1 MYRVYEEQQRLA
13 EAARRVLSERGPMTA
28 VDLATTLAHEGH
40 ACGDGSEALED
51 LLIEEGTVVDLP
63 DGRLVLLASVC
74 ERLTLTHRLTSE
86 EADDGI
92 VAIEPDLA
100 PLLITE
106 KESFRTAHGE
116 ARVLYPCEGDPAID
130 EDHRLWNDCAL
141 VGPPGWLSGSSA
153 GDLVVFRWDSGNG
166 GMLGVAREAGPLND
180 AAGPAATFAEVFE
193 RYGEQ
198 ECPIEASLLLTA
210 TLADVP
216 DLFHAPLPPLSEI
229 YALAG
234 LEAHEEWVGEVGQDW
249 DYLEFPWLDPSI
261 SEALGLDEVG
271 AEALGVVFGA
281 YQLLS
286 REGPEAFGHLT
297 AEEEALPALAL
308 MLSVPGVADLFLTS
322 VLGEDPDEEPL
333 VVAFAEAII
342 AGAGAQSPGP
352 HYVLACCAEQR
363 NDVAAGEAHL
373 REALNIDPE
382 FVPALIDAA
391 WYASDRGDA
400 KSALTYLRQ
409 VELPTGY
416 ALLTHLEHFAAPG
429 PAAAGRNDR
438 CPCGSGR
445 KYKVCCVQ
453 RNGHPLYER
462 ATWLHQKGFRFLM
475 RMPQRNAVLDV
486 AAARAGS
493 DTDEETWAHVALE
506 DGLVQDLALFDREV
520 FATFLDVRG
529 ALLPA
534 DELEL
539 GRSWVGIRRSL
550 YEVTSV
556 RHGVGLTLRDLRAGD
571 VLEVDS
577 LTSLQAREGDLL
589 YARVA
594 PDGRSHLLL
603 GGPTE
608 IPPELRD
615 RLIAFL
621 DTDPG
626 AEDAAAWLTDAESGA
641 NGQGS
646 SRMRAVSWP

>member
-1 MYRVYEEQQRLA
+1 MYRVHEEQQRLA
-13 EAARRVLSERGPMTA
+13 EAARHVLSERGPMTA
-28 VDLATTLAHEGH
+28 DDLATALADRGH

-74 ERLTLTHRLTSE
+74 ERFTLTHRLTGE
-86 EADDGI
+86 EAGDGI

-100 PLLITE
+100 PLLIAE

-116 ARVLYPCEGDPAID
+116 ARVLYPREGDPAVD
-130 EDHRLWNDCAL
+130 EDHRLWDACAL
-141 VGPPGWLSGSSA
+141 VGPPGWLSGARA

-166 GMLGVAREAGPLND
+166 GLLSVAREAGPLND
-180 AAGPAATFAEVFE
+180 AAGPAATLAEVFA
-193 RYGEQ
+193 RYGE
-198 ECPIEASLLLTA
+198 EGCPIEASLLLTA

-216 DLFHAPLPPLSEI
+216 DLLNAPLPPLSEI

-234 LEAHEEWVGEVGQDW
+234 LEGRAEWVGAVGQDW
-249 DYLEFPWLDPSI
+249 DYLESPWLDPRI

-286 REGPEAFGHLT
+286 REGPEGFRHL
-297 AEEEALPALAL
+297 AEEEGALPALAL

-333 VVAFAEAII
+333 VAAFAEAIL
-342 AGAGAQSPGP
+342 AGGQAPGP
-352 HYVLACCAEQR
+352 HYLLACCAEHR
-363 NDVAAGEAHL
+363 NDVAIGEAHL
-373 REALNIDPE
+373 REALAIDPE

-400 KSALTYLRQ
+400 KSAVTYLHR

-416 ALLTHLEHFAAPG
+416 AFLAQLEHFAAPG

-453 RNGHPLYER
+453 RNGHPLHER

-475 RMPQRNAVLDV
+475 RVPQRNAVLDV
-486 AAARAGS
+486 AAARAGG
-493 DTDEETWAHVALE
+493 DADEETWAHVALD

-520 FATFLDVRG
+520 FTTFLDVRG

-539 GRSWVGIRRSL
+539 GRTWVGIRRSL
-550 YEVTSV
+550 YEVTGV

-571 VLEVDS
+571 VLEVSDS
-577 LTSLQAREGDLL
+577 RTSLEARPGDLL

-603 GGPTE
+603 GGTTE
-608 IPPELRD
+608 IPPEQRD

-621 DTDPG
+621 DTDPS
-626 AEDAAAWLTDAESGA
+626 AEEAAAWLTDAESRA
-641 NGQGS
+641 NGQAF
-646 SRMRAVSWP
+646 SRIREEAWP